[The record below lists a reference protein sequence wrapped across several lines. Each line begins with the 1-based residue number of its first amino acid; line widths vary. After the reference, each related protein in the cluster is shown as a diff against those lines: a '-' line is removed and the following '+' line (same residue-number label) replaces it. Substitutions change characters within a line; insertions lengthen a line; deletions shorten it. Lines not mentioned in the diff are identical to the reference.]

1 MKKDNKKVLYESI
14 MTSVAKEVK
23 KALNESE
30 VQGNKP
36 ALEDLLYDIMKKVN
50 NGEIVVRDEQNMID
64 AIYYINSALSTDKKL
79 NANKVLYAGQLLH
92 GILNYKD
99 KKIKIEKL
107 DSKIDNIFFSY
118 YKKGQIVKNSFLIN
132 NEETPAELRFYWVD
146 KDGIEHNTKDDWIK
160 NATYIIDDQKNKV
173 IGIEWKKLNIKDT
186 IIGYVKK
193 WYELTQKI

>member
-79 NANKVLYAGQLLH
+79 NANKVLYAGQLLN
-92 GILNYKD
+92 GVLNYKD